1 MRRYIPDVGMYVPD
15 TAHRSCCILRPQ
27 SWQRVLWDV
36 LMVFLLVVVAVE
48 LPCVWRVARAR
59 YAHAR

>member
-1 MRRYIPDVGMYVPD
+1 MYVLD
-15 TAHRSCCILRPQ
+15 HANRSTFMLRPQ